1 MERARAEAR
10 TLAASAA
17 EEARRDAA
25 AKLAA
30 HTLALAARE
39 ATLDESALDR
49 TLSLARLLAER
60 LLGEALTLEPSRVA
74 ALAQTALAEARGARS
89 VVIVAHPDDALVLE
103 RALEQGGLE
112 RVTRVV
118 ASPTRA
124 RGALR
129 LESDIG
135 VLDADLAPQLDR
147 LTARLRESLT

>member
-1 MERARAEAR
+1 MEGARAEAAE
-10 TLAASAA
+10 LAAAA
-17 EEARRDAA
+17 AVQARRDAA
-25 AKLAA
+25 ASVAA
-30 HTLALAARE
+30 HTLALAGRE
-39 ATLDESALDR
+39 AAADDRALDR

-60 LLGEALTLEPSRVA
+60 LLGEALTLEPSRVV
-74 ALAQTALAEARGARS
+74 ALAQTALAEARGARR
-89 VVIVAHPDDALVLE
+89 VVIVAHPEDAAVLE
-103 RALEQGGLE
+103 RVLEEGGLE